1 MVMKRM
7 GQILTLGIGVV
18 LFLVTTA
25 LGQGIV
31 KGSITAQGSGDPIP
45 GANVLVKETNIGAS
59 TNAEGEFIIRD
70 VPPGEQVIEA
80 RYIGYKAVQK
90 TVQVVSG
97 ETITVDI
104 QLSEAALEMDEVVV
118 TGTGGQARRKEIG
131 NSIEQVGSEE
141 IESATLSDFGDV
153 LQGRTA
159 GATIMDNSGQVGA
172 ASTIRLR
179 GGNSFSQGNQPLI
192 YIDGV
197 RVASG
202 AFRSDPEVNQAAAP
216 FDDLNPNDIA
226 RVEVIK
232 GAAATTIYGTEASGG
247 VIQIFTK
254 QGSEGKAQ
262 WNVSVEQGFNNMPKL
277 GPDGDPTGLG
287 LWDCEG
293 IDPGCPE
300 SGTYHKNGHI
310 QRYNLSVR
318 GGGQDLSYFIS
329 GKLGSQDGVF
339 GPQGSDTYGMR
350 ANFGFRPSNEL
361 NFKFNTAYTYSK
373 TQWIPDGNNAEGFLL
388 NTLRG
393 DAGYAPDNN
402 NALTFNMD
410 LFTRSNHFT
419 TGVTAN
425 WTPMKNMLH
434 KVTVGIDY
442 SEQDYTE
449 ERPFGFF
456 YEPDGDR
463 ETDYYKMVNRTID
476 YTGSYEFD
484 LSENLSSS
492 TSWGAQFYDET
503 NIGLNGFGE
512 EFGGPGDKL
521 VDSGARTEAFETR
534 ISTVSGGFFAQER
547 IGFNDRLFIT
557 GGLRV
562 DGHST
567 FGDDFG
573 LAFYPKISGSFVP
586 SDYDFW
592 PEFWNTMKLRAAYGE
607 SGRAPDAFAAL
618 RTWSS
623 VSGDEGQPA
632 VTPQNLGNPD
642 LGPERT
648 GEFEVGFESS
658 FLEDRVFAEFTYYR
672 QLTEDALVPVQPAP
686 STGFVNSQLE
696 NVGKLESKGI
706 EAKLDVN
713 VIQDGPVQWSVG
725 GQYSTNK
732 SEALDL
738 GDVDRIYVSWRQELR
753 TGYPVPSYFH
763 DRVTNPNAVGEDP
776 EFEDQYIGPSYPTHT
791 FGINTSI
798 SFKDRLTIDVLG
810 EGQGGHVLSSGTAYQ
825 NVRREAWPTC
835 TDIQAQ
841 IDQGN
846 TSNLTAYDRAICDP
860 NETTYGMWTR
870 AADFFKIRSLSV
882 AYKLPNS
889 WLPGDVRNATLKVQ
903 GKNLWTFTDYP
914 GLDPEA
920 FEDGARDFV
929 DYRQEYYNI
938 PPLRTFIMKLNIGF

>member
-1 MVMKRM
+1 MKRM
-7 GQILTLGIGVV
+7 GYLLIISLCMVLLGAHTTL
-18 LFLVTTA
+18 A
-25 LGQGIV
+25 QGTV
-31 KGSITAQGSGDPIP
+31 KGKVTDENSGDPIP
-45 GANVLVKETNIGAS
+45 GVNVIIKGTNIGAS
-59 TNAEGEFIIRD
+59 TNPEGVFIIRD
-70 VPPGEQVIEA
+70 VPPGSQVIEA
-80 RYIGYKAVQK
+80 RFIGYAV
-90 TVQVVSG
+90 VQQSVEVVSG
-97 ETITVDI
+97 ETATVDL
-104 QLSEAALEMDEVVV
+104 QLHAASLEMEEVVV

-141 IESATLSDFGDV
+141 LESATLSDFGDV
-153 LQGRTA
+153 MQGRTA

-197 RVASG
+197 RVSNKAY
-202 AFRSDPEVNQAAAP
+202 RSDPELNQAAAP
-216 FDDLNPNDIA
+216 FDDLNPEDIA

-254 QGSEGKAQ
+254 SGSEGEAQ
-262 WNVSVEQGFNNMPKL
+262 WNLSIEQGFNNMPKL
-277 GPDGDPTGLG
+277 GPESDPTGLG
-287 LWDCEG
+287 LWDCTG

-310 QRYNLSVR
+310 QRYNLSVQ
-318 GGGQDLSYFIS
+318 GGSQDLSYYFS
-329 GKLGSQDGVF
+329 GKLGSEDGVF
-339 GPQGSDTYGMR
+339 GPQGSDNYGMR
-350 ANFGFRPSNEL
+350 ANFGFKPSNSL
-361 NFKFNTAYTYSK
+361 NFKFNTSYSYRK
-373 TQWIPDGNNAEGFLL
+373 TQWVPDGNNAEGFFL

-393 DAGYAPDNN
+393 DAGYTPNN
-402 NALTFNMD
+402 NNSLAFNMD
-410 LFTRSNHFT
+410 LFTRTNHFVS
-419 TGVTAN
+419 GLTAN
-425 WTPMKNMLH
+425 WTPMENMLH
-434 KVTVGIDY
+434 QVTVGIDY
-442 SEQDYTE
+442 SVQDYTE

-456 YEPDGDR
+456 YEPRGDR
-463 ETDYYKMVNRTID
+463 ESDQYRMVNRTVD
-476 YTGSYEFD
+476 YTGSYEFGVGEQ
-484 LSENLSSS
+484 LNFS
-492 TSWGAQFYDET
+492 TSWGGQMYDESVVA
-503 NIGLNGFGE
+503 LNGFGE

-521 VDSGARTEAFETR
+521 VDSGARTEAFENR
-534 ISTVSGGFFAQER
+534 ISTVSGGFFVQER
-547 IGFNDRLFIT
+547 IGYNDRLFIT

-573 LAFYPKISGSFVP
+573 LAVYPKISGSFMA
-586 SDYDFW
+586 SEFSFW
-592 PEFWNTMKLRAAYGE
+592 PEWWSTMKLRAAYGE

-618 RTWSS
+618 RTWES

-648 GEFEVGFESS
+648 GELEMGFESS
-658 FLEDRVFAEFTYYR
+658 FMNDRIYAEFTYYR
-672 QLTEDALVPVQPAP
+672 QLTTDALVPVQPSP
-686 STGFVNSQLE
+686 STGFINPQLE
-696 NVGKLESKGI
+696 NVGKLENKGI
-706 EAKLDVN
+706 EAQMDVN
-713 VIQDGPVQWSVG
+713 VIQDGPVQWTVG
-725 GQYSTNK
+725 GQYSSNK

-753 TGYPVPSYFH
+753 VGYPVPSYFH
-763 DRVTNPNAVGEDP
+763 ERVTNPDAVGEDP
-776 EFEDQYIGPSYPTHT
+776 EFENQYIGPSYPTHT
-791 FGINTSI
+791 YGINTSLT
-798 SFKDRLTIDVLG
+798 FKDNLTISVLG

-835 TDIQAQ
+835 TDIQSK
-841 IDQGN
+841 IESGN
-846 TSNLTAYDRAICDP
+846 TSNLTAYQLATCDP

-870 AADFFKIRSLSV
+870 AADFFKIRSASV
-882 AYKLPNS
+882 SYKLPDS
-889 WLPGDVRNATLKVQ
+889 WLPKSIRNATIKAK

-938 PPLRTFIMKLNIGF
+938 PPLRTFIMSLNVGF

>member
-7 GQILTLGIGVV
+7 LHILTLAIGVV
-18 LFLVTTA
+18 LFMVTTT

-31 KGSITAQGSGDPIP
+31 EGTVTEKGSGESMPGVNVVVQG
-45 GANVLVKETNIGAS
+45 TNIGAS
-59 TNAEGEFIIRD
+59 TNADGEFVIRN
-70 VPPGEQVIEA
+70 VPAGNQVIEA
-80 RYIGYKAVQK
+80 RFIGYKVVRK
-90 TVQVVSG
+90 NVDIVSG
-97 ETITVDI
+97 ETVTVNL
-104 QLSEAALEMDEVVV
+104 QLGATSLEMDQVVV
-118 TGTGGQARRKEIG
+118 TGTGGQTRRKEIG
-131 NSIEQVGSEE
+131 NSLEQVSSKQ
-141 IESATLSDFGDV
+141 IESAAISDFGDV

-192 YIDGV
+192 YIDGI

-202 AFRSDPEVNQAAAP
+202 TFRGDSEVNQSAAP

-254 QGSEGKAQ
+254 QGAEGDAR
-262 WNVSVEQGFNNMPKL
+262 WNLSVSQGFNNMPKL

-300 SGTYHKNGHI
+300 SGSYHKNGHL

-329 GKLGSQDGVF
+329 GKLASEDGVF
-339 GPQGSDTYGMR
+339 GPQGSDNYGMR
-350 ANFGFRPSNEL
+350 ANFGFRPTNSL
-361 NFKFNTAYTYSK
+361 NLKFNTSYTYKK
-373 TQWIPDGNNAEGFLL
+373 TQWIPDGNNAEGFFL

-393 DAGYAPDNN
+393 DAGYAPNNDNSL
-402 NALTFNMD
+402 AFNME
-410 LFTRSNHFT
+410 LLTRSNHFT
-419 TGVTAN
+419 SGVTAN
-425 WTPMKNMLH
+425 WTPMENMLH

-456 YEPDGDR
+456 YDPKGNR
-463 ETDYYKMVNRTID
+463 EADYYKMTNRTID
-476 YTGSYEFD
+476 YMGSYNFD
-484 LSENLSSS
+484 LSDIFTSS
-492 TSWGAQFYDET
+492 TSWGAQMYDESV
-503 NIGLNGFGE
+503 IALNAFGE

-521 VDSGARTEAFETR
+521 VDSAARTSAFENR
-534 ISTVSGGFFAQER
+534 ISTVSGGFFVQER
-547 IGFNDRLFIT
+547 IGYNDRLFIT

-573 LAFYPKISGSFVP
+573 LALYPKISGSFVP

-607 SGRAPDAFAAL
+607 SGRAPSAFAAL

-648 GEFEVGFESS
+648 GEFETGFESS
-658 FLEDRVFAEFTYYR
+658 FINDRVFVEFTYYR
-672 QLTEDALVPVQPAP
+672 QLTTDALVPVQPAP
-686 STGFVNSQLE
+686 SSGFVNSQLE
-696 NVGKLESKGI
+696 NVGKLENKGI
-706 EAKLDVN
+706 EAKLN
-713 VIQDGPVQWSVG
+713 VEVVRNGPVQWSLG
-725 GQYSTNK
+725 GHYSTNK

-753 TGYPVPSYFH
+753 TGFSVPSYFH
-763 DRVTNPNAVGEDP
+763 DRVTNPDAVGEAP

-791 FGINTSI
+791 YGINTSI
-798 SFKDRLTIDVLG
+798 SFKDRLTVNILG

-825 NVRREAWPTC
+825 NVRRGAWPTC
-835 TDIQAQ
+835 TGIQNQ

-846 TSNLTAYDRAICDP
+846 VLSLSAGERARCHP
-860 NETTYGMWTR
+860 NETTYGMWTK
-870 AADFFKIRSLSV
+870 AADFFKIRSVSV
-882 AYKLPNS
+882 SYQLPDS
-889 WLPGDVRNATLKVQ
+889 WLPGNIRGATINAQ
-903 GKNLWTFTDYP
+903 GKNLWTLTNYP

-938 PPLRTFIMKLNIGF
+938 PPLRTFIMKLNVRF

>member
-1 MVMKRM
+1 MVFFAV
-7 GQILTLGIGVV
+7 GAS
-18 LFLVTTA
+18 F
-25 LGQGIV
+25 GQGTIS
-31 KGSITAQGSGDPIP
+31 GSVITEGSGEPIA
-45 GANVLVKETNIGAS
+45 GANIIIQGTTIGAS
-59 TNAEGEFIIRD
+59 TNATGEYIIRG
-70 VPPGEQVIEA
+70 VPAGKHVIEA
-80 RYIGYKAVQK
+80 RFIGFEVVQK
-90 TVQVVSG
+90 NIQVVSG
-97 ETITVDI
+97 ETLTIDFE
-104 QLSEAALEMDEVVV
+104 LSESSLEMEEVVV

-131 NSIEQVGSEE
+131 NSIEQIGQQE
-141 IESATLSDFGDV
+141 IEEAALTDFGDI

-197 RVASG
+197 RVSN
-202 AFRSDPEVNQAAAP
+202 RSYSSDPEVNQAAAP

-254 QGSEGKAQ
+254 RGSEGKAR
-262 WNVSVEQGFNNMPKL
+262 WNVSVEQGFNNLPKL
-277 GPDGDPTGLG
+277 GPEGDPTGLG

-293 IDPGCPE
+293 IDPTCPE
-300 SGTYHKNGHI
+300 SGTYHQNGHL

-318 GGGQDLSYFIS
+318 GGGQELSYYIS
-329 GKLGSQDGVF
+329 GKLSSEDGVF
-339 GPQGSDTYGMR
+339 GPQGTEGYGIR
-350 ANFGFRPSNEL
+350 ANFGLQPNKNLTFR
-361 NFKFNTAYTYSK
+361 FNTAYNYRK
-373 TQWIPDGNNAEGFLL
+373 TQWIPDGNNAEGFIL

-393 DAGYAPDNN
+393 DAGYPPN
-402 NALTFNMD
+402 NANSLVFDMD
-410 LFTRSNHFT
+410 LHTRTNHFT
-419 TGVTAN
+419 SGLTAE
-425 WTPMKNMLH
+425 WVPTENMLH
-434 KVTVGIDY
+434 QVTIGIDY

-449 ERPFGFF
+449 QRPFGFF
-456 YEPDGDR
+456 YDPLGDR
-463 ETDYYKMVNRTID
+463 ENDQFKLVNRTID
-476 YTGSYEFD
+476 YTGTYDMVLGERFT
-484 LSENLSSS
+484 SS
-492 TSWGAQFYDET
+492 TSWGGQLYDE
-503 NIGLNGFGE
+503 NIIGLNGYGA

-534 ISTVSGGFFAQER
+534 EREVSGGFFAQER
-547 IGFNDRLFIT
+547 IGYNDRLFIT
-557 GGLRV
+557 GGVRV

-573 LAFYPKISGSFVP
+573 LAVYPKISGSFII

-592 PEFWNTMKLRAAYGE
+592 PEWWNTMKLRSAYGE
-607 SGRAPDAFAAL
+607 SGRAPSTFAAL
-618 RTWSS
+618 RTWES
-623 VSGDEGQPA
+623 VSGDEGEPA

-648 GEFEVGFESS
+648 GEFEAGFESS
-658 FLEDRVFAEFTYYR
+658 FLDDRIYAEFTYYR
-672 QLTEDALVPVQPAP
+672 QLTKDALVPVQPAP

-696 NVGKLESKGI
+696 NVGELENKGI
-706 EAKLDVN
+706 EAQLDVN

-763 DRVTNPNAVGEDP
+763 DIVTNPDAVGVDP

-791 FGINTSI
+791 YGINTSI
-798 SFKDRLTIDVLG
+798 TIKDRFKVDILG

-825 NVRREAWPTC
+825 NVRRGQWPTC
-835 TDIQAQ
+835 TAIQEQ
-841 IDQGN
+841 IEAGN
-846 TSNLTAYDRAICDP
+846 TSNLTAKQLALCDP

-870 AADFFKIRSLSV
+870 AADFFKIRSVSV
-882 AYKLPNS
+882 SYQFPNS
-889 WLPGDVRNATLKVQ
+889 WLPGNVRNASIKLQ

-938 PPLRTFIMKLNIGF
+938 PPLRTFIMRLNVGF

>member
-1 MVMKRM
+1 MNKTLYTI
-7 GQILTLGIGVV
+7 ILGMAMV
-18 LFLVTTA
+18 LFGAMTT
-25 LGQGIV
+25 LGQGTV
-31 KGSITAQGSGDPIP
+31 EGTVTEKGSGETMPGVNVIVQG
-45 GANVLVKETNIGAS
+45 TNFGAS
-59 TNAEGEFIIRD
+59 TNADGDFVIRN
-70 VPPGEQVIEA
+70 VPAGSQVIEA
-80 RYIGYKAVQK
+80 RFVGYQVVRKNID
-90 TVQVVSG
+90 VVSG
-97 ETITVDI
+97 ETVTVNL
-104 QLSEAALEMDEVVV
+104 QLGTTSLEMDEVVV
-118 TGTGGQARRKEIG
+118 TGTGGQTRRKELG
-131 NSIEQVGSEE
+131 NSLEQVGSKE
-141 IESATLSDFGDV
+141 IESATVSDFGDV

-226 RVEVIK
+226 RVEIIK

-254 QGSEGKAQ
+254 QGAEGEAR
-262 WNVSVEQGFNNMPKL
+262 WDVSVSQGFNNMPKL
-277 GPDGDPTGLG
+277 GPDDDPTGLG

-300 SGTYHKNGHI
+300 SGSYHKNGHL
-310 QRYNLSVR
+310 QRYDLSVR

-329 GKLGSQDGVF
+329 GKLASEDGVF
-339 GPQGSDTYGMR
+339 GPQGSDNYGMR
-350 ANFGFRPSNEL
+350 ANFGFRPTNSL
-361 NFKFNTAYTYSK
+361 NFKFNTSYTYKK
-373 TQWIPDGNNAEGFLL
+373 TQWTPDGNNAEGFLL

-393 DAGYAPDNN
+393 DAGYAPDNDN
-402 NALTFNMD
+402 SKVFDMEL
-410 LFTRSNHFT
+410 LTRSNHFT
-419 TGVTAN
+419 SGVTAN
-425 WTPMKNMLH
+425 WTPIENMLH

-456 YEPDGDR
+456 YEPKGDR
-463 ETDYYKMVNRTID
+463 EADYYKMVNRTFD

-484 LSENLSSS
+484 ISSEFTSS
-492 TSWGAQFYDET
+492 TSWGAQMYDKSV
-503 NIGLNGFGE
+503 IALNAFGE

-521 VDSGARTEAFETR
+521 VDSGARTQAFENR
-534 ISTVSGGFFAQER
+534 ISTVSGGFFAQQK
-547 IGFNDRLFIT
+547 IGYNDRFFVT

-573 LAFYPKISGSFVP
+573 LAAYPKISGSFIP

-592 PEFWNTMKLRAAYGE
+592 PKFWNTMKLRAAYGE

-648 GEFEVGFESS
+648 GELEVGFESS
-658 FLEDRVFAEFTYYR
+658 FINDRVFAEFTYYR
-672 QLTEDALVPVQPAP
+672 QLTTDALVPVQPAP

-696 NVGKLESKGI
+696 NVGKLENKGI
-706 EAKLDVN
+706 ETKMDVQ
-713 VIQDGPVQWSVG
+713 VVRDGPVQWSVG
-725 GQYSTNK
+725 GQYSTNH

-753 TGYPVPSYFH
+753 TGYSVPSYFH
-763 DRVTNPNAVGEDP
+763 DRVTNPDAVGEAP

-791 FGINTSI
+791 YGINTSI
-798 SFKDRLTIDVLG
+798 SFKDRLTVDILG

-825 NVRREAWPTC
+825 NVRRGAWPTC
-835 TDIQAQ
+835 TDIQDQ
-841 IDQGN
+841 IDAGN
-846 TSNLTAYDRAICDP
+846 TSNLTAGELALCDP
-860 NETTYGMWTR
+860 SETTYGMWTK
-870 AADFFKIRSLSV
+870 AADFFKIRSASV
-882 AYKLPNS
+882 SYRLPDS
-889 WLPGDVRNATLKVQ
+889 WLPGGIRNATIKAQ

-938 PPLRTFIMKLNIGF
+938 PPLRTFIMKLNVGF

>member
-1 MVMKRM
+1 MNKTLYIIILGMVMVFF
-7 GQILTLGIGVV
+7 GAV
-18 LFLVTTA
+18 TA
-25 LGQGIV
+25 LGQGTV
-31 KGSITAQGSGDPIP
+31 EGTVTEKGTEEPMPGVNVVIQG
-45 GANVLVKETNIGAS
+45 TNIGAS
-59 TNAEGEFIIRD
+59 TNADGEYVIRSI
-70 VPPGEQVIEA
+70 PQGSQVIEA
-80 RYIGYKAVQK
+80 RFIGYKVVRK
-90 TVQVVSG
+90 NVDVVSG
-97 ETITVDI
+97 ETVTVNL
-104 QLSEAALEMDEVVV
+104 QLGATSLEMDEIIV
-118 TGTGGQARRKEIG
+118 TGTGGPTRRKEVG
-131 NSIEQVGSEE
+131 NSIEQVSSEE
-141 IESATLSDFGDV
+141 IEASTVSDFGDV

-197 RVASG
+197 RVSSG

-254 QGSEGKAQ
+254 RGAEGPAR
-262 WNVSVEQGFNNMPKL
+262 WSLSVSQGFNNMPKL
-277 GPDGDPTGLG
+277 GPDSDPTGLG

-293 IDPGCPE
+293 IDPGCPD

-329 GKLGSQDGVF
+329 GKLGSADGVF
-339 GPQGSDTYGMR
+339 GPQGSDDYGFR
-350 ANFGFRPSNEL
+350 ANFGFRPTNNL
-361 NFKFNTAYTYSK
+361 NFRFNTSYTYKK

-388 NTLRG
+388 NVLRG
-393 DAGYAPDNN
+393 DAGYAPNNN
-402 NALTFNMD
+402 NALVFDME

-419 TGVTAN
+419 SGVTAN
-425 WTPMKNMLH
+425 WTPMENMLH
-434 KVTVGIDY
+434 QVTVGIDY
-442 SEQDYTE
+442 AESDYTE

-456 YEPDGDR
+456 YEPKGDR
-463 ETDYYKMVNRTID
+463 EADYYKMTNRTFD
-476 YTGSYEFD
+476 YTGSYDFD
-484 LSENLSSS
+484 ISDKFTSS
-492 TSWGAQFYDET
+492 TSWGAQMYDESV
-503 NIGLNGFGE
+503 IALNAFGE
-512 EFGGPGDKL
+512 EFGGPGEKL
-521 VDSGARTEAFETR
+521 VDSGARTSASENR

-547 IGFNDRLFIT
+547 IGFNDYLFIT
-557 GGLRV
+557 GGIRV

-573 LAFYPKISGSFVP
+573 LAVYPKVSGSFVV
-586 SDYDFW
+586 SDFDFW

-648 GEFEVGFESS
+648 GEFEFGFESS
-658 FLEDRVFAEFTYYR
+658 FVDDRVFAEFTYYR
-672 QLTEDALVPVQPAP
+672 QLTTDALVPVQPAP
-686 STGFVNSQLE
+686 STGFINSQLE
-696 NVGKLESKGI
+696 NVGKLENKGI
-706 EAKLDVN
+706 EAKLEVDV
-713 VIQDGPVQWSVG
+713 VREGPVQWSVG

-732 SEALDL
+732 SKALDI
-738 GDVDRIYVSWRQELR
+738 GDVERIYVGWRQELQE
-753 TGYPVPSYFH
+753 GYPVPSYFH
-763 DRVTNPNAVGEDP
+763 DRVTNPNAVGEEP
-776 EFEDQYIGPSYPTHT
+776 EFEKQYIGPSYPTHT
-791 FGINTSI
+791 YGINTSI
-798 SFKDRLTIDVLG
+798 TIKDRFTIDVLG

-825 NVRREAWPTC
+825 NVRRGAWPTC
-835 TDIQAQ
+835 TDIQSQ
-841 IDQGN
+841 IDRGN
-846 TSNLTAYDRAICDP
+846 TSNLTAEELALCDP

-870 AADFFKIRSLSV
+870 AADFFKIRSASV
-882 AYKLPNS
+882 AFHLPDS
-889 WLPGDVRNATLKVQ
+889 WLLGGVRSANIKVQ
-903 GKNLWTFTDYP
+903 GKNLWTVTDYP

-938 PPLRTFIMKLNIGF
+938 PPLRTFIMKLNVAF

>member
-1 MVMKRM
+1 MKKLGYRIILIINMVFFAV
-7 GQILTLGIGVV
+7 GAS
-18 LFLVTTA
+18 F
-25 LGQGIV
+25 GQGTIS
-31 KGSITAQGSGDPIP
+31 GSVITEGSGEPIA
-45 GANVLVKETNIGAS
+45 GANIIIQGTTIGAS
-59 TNAEGEFIIRD
+59 TNATGEYIIRG
-70 VPPGEQVIEA
+70 VPAGKHVIEA
-80 RYIGYKAVQK
+80 RFIGFKVVQK
-90 TVQVVSG
+90 NIQVVSG
-97 ETITVDI
+97 ETLTIDFE
-104 QLSEAALEMDEVVV
+104 LSESSLEMEEVVV

-131 NSIEQVGSEE
+131 NSIEQIGQQE
-141 IESATLSDFGDV
+141 IEEAALTDFGDV

-197 RVASG
+197 RVSNRAYS
-202 AFRSDPEVNQAAAP
+202 SDPEVNQAAAP

-254 QGSEGKAQ
+254 RGSEGKAR
-262 WNVSVEQGFNNMPKL
+262 WDVSVEQGFNNLPKL
-277 GPDGDPTGLG
+277 GPEGDPTGLG

-293 IDPGCPE
+293 IDPTCPE
-300 SGTYHKNGHI
+300 SGTYHQNGHL

-318 GGGQDLSYFIS
+318 GGGQELSYYIS
-329 GKLGSQDGVF
+329 GKLSSEDGVF
-339 GPQGSDTYGMR
+339 GPQGTEGYGIR
-350 ANFGFRPSNEL
+350 ANFGFQPNSNL
-361 NFKFNTAYTYSK
+361 TFKFNTVYNYRK
-373 TQWIPDGNNAEGFLL
+373 TQWIPDGNNAEGFIL

-393 DAGYAPDNN
+393 DAGYPPN
-402 NALTFNMD
+402 NANSLVFDMD
-410 LFTRSNHFT
+410 LHTRTNHFT
-419 TGVTAN
+419 SGLTAE
-425 WTPMKNMLH
+425 WVPTENMLH
-434 KVTVGIDY
+434 QVTIGIDY

-449 ERPFGFF
+449 QRPFGFF
-456 YEPDGDR
+456 YDPLGDR
-463 ETDYYKMVNRTID
+463 ENDQFKLVNRTID
-476 YTGSYEFD
+476 YTGTYDMVLGEKFT
-484 LSENLSSS
+484 SS
-492 TSWGAQFYDET
+492 TSWGGQLYDE
-503 NIGLNGFGE
+503 NIIGLNGYGV

-521 VDSGARTEAFETR
+521 VDSGARTEASETR
-534 ISTVSGGFFAQER
+534 EREVSGGFFAQER
-547 IGFNDRLFIT
+547 IGYNDRLFIT
-557 GGLRV
+557 GGVRV

-573 LAFYPKISGSFVP
+573 LAVYPKISGSFII

-592 PEFWNTMKLRAAYGE
+592 PEWWNTLKLRSAYGE
-607 SGRAPDAFAAL
+607 SGRAPSTFAAL
-618 RTWSS
+618 RTWES
-623 VSGDEGQPA
+623 VSGDEGEPA

-648 GEFEVGFESS
+648 GEFEAGFESS
-658 FLEDRVFAEFTYYR
+658 FLDDRIYAEFTYYR
-672 QLTEDALVPVQPAP
+672 QLTKDALVPVQPAP

-696 NVGKLESKGI
+696 NVGELENKGI
-706 EAKLDVN
+706 EAQLDVN
-713 VIQDGPVQWSVG
+713 VIQNGPVRWSVG

-763 DRVTNPNAVGEDP
+763 DIVTNPDAVGVDP

-791 FGINTSI
+791 YGINTSI
-798 SFKDRLTIDVLG
+798 TIKDRFKVDVLG

-825 NVRREAWPTC
+825 NVRRGQWPTC
-835 TDIQAQ
+835 TAIQEQ
-841 IDQGN
+841 IEEGN
-846 TSNLTAYDRAICDP
+846 TSNLTAKQLALCDP

-870 AADFFKIRSLSV
+870 AADFFKIRSVSV
-882 AYKLPNS
+882 SYQFPNS
-889 WLPGDVRNATLKVQ
+889 WLPGNVRNASIKLQ

-938 PPLRTFIMKLNIGF
+938 PPLRTFIMRLNVGF